1 LPIHPPLGNFNWYQ
15 SQTSHQNLITV
26 RNDDVLTSKHVKE
39 NAKLKARLEVLT
51 SKYVKMQKDH
61 EMLKCSHENLQD
73 AHVMLQVSHEVV
85 VTSVKHFQPPTQK
98 CTCSLNSINFICEN
112 ACCSKSQQSSIE
124 QIHVESSDDFIAK
137 ENDQLKLEGDMNLK

>member
-1 LPIHPPLGNFNWYQ
+1 VGSQFEFTYTGQTSPPWLTGFKECKIQVLPIHPPLGNFNWYQ

-61 EMLKCSHENLQD
+61 EMLKYSHENLQD
-73 AHVMLQVSHEVV
+73 AHVML
-85 VTSVKHFQPPTQK
+85 
-98 CTCSLNSINFICEN
+98 
-112 ACCSKSQQSSIE
+112 
-124 QIHVESSDDFIAK
+124 
-137 ENDQLKLEGDMNLK
+137 